1 MDGCFAEYAKE
12 QMSQAW
18 IFALVA
24 LVVGMERRMM
34 SGGRAKIVSTLRE
47 IPAHLCTYLFLN
59 TNDFAKNIERI
70 YLCLTL
76 ISTLFL
82 VIY

>member
-34 SGGRAKIVSTLRE
+34 SGGRAKIVSMLRE
-47 IPAHLCTYLFLN
+47 IPAHLCTLLFLN
-59 TNDFAKNIERI
+59 TNDFAKNIEEFNFV
-70 YLCLTL
+70 
-76 ISTLFL
+76 SHLFRL
-82 VIY
+82 NFFVIY